1 MILRALCEGRI
12 ARDAK
17 VDFPSL
23 DFGFLVDQI
32 RFIIVV

>member
-1 MILRALCEGRI
+1 MILRALCEVCV

-23 DFGFLVDQI
+23 GFGFLVDQI
-32 RFIIVV
+32 RFTIVV